1 VRHTGVFAAA
11 ARARA
16 HLAVDSAVLA
26 SLCNRLLVLLAG
38 PLTLLFVAVRLSGAE
53 QGFYYTFASI
63 VALAQFLELGLGY
76 IITQFI
82 SHESA
87 RLRCDPDGRLHGS
100 LPEKHRALDILRM
113 ATRWYVLVAL
123 IGAVVLGPLG
133 LRFFHDEGL
142 RSGVRFT
149 APWLIT
155 VLATAMN
162 LCAIPL
168 WSALEGM
175 GWIARVQWIR
185 FAQTLGNVLALWI
198 SLGLGAGLFAPAIAA
213 VTTELVTIASALL
226 LFPGLLRQLGLVMF
240 ASPRSNFSWR
250 HEALPTQWRM
260 ALSWMAGYLV
270 YSLLTP
276 TVFRTRGAV
285 YAGKVGMSLSVANA
299 SYVIAM
305 AWVNTRAPRYGSLI
319 RAGKL
324 RELAVLWRD
333 GLVRA
338 LGAWAVGSLFTL
350 GVVAVLQ
357 AAGTRLGDRLLS
369 LPLIALLL
377 AANGATLVMQ
387 AMALLLRARKTEPLL
402 GVSIVFASITATLV
416 VVAAVFISAPAA
428 VTAYG
433 VTVLLI
439 GLPTTYLVFSRER
452 RDVLRL
458 RQS

>member
-1 VRHTGVFAAA
+1 MRHTKVFAAI

-16 HLAVDSAVLA
+16 LFAVDSAVLA
-26 SLCNRLLVLLAG
+26 SLCNRLVLLLAG
-38 PLTLLFVAVRLSGAE
+38 PLTLLFVAMRLSGAE

-76 IITQFI
+76 VITQFI

-87 RLRCDPDGRLHGS
+87 RLRCDADGRLHGS

-113 ATRWYVLVAL
+113 ATRWYLLVSLAGVVL
-123 IGAVVLGPLG
+123 LGPLG
-133 LRFFHDEGL
+133 LRFFHDEGS
-142 RSGVRFT
+142 RSAVHYA

-155 VLATAMN
+155 VLATGMN

-175 GWIARVQWIR
+175 GWISRVQWIR
-185 FAQTLGNVLALWI
+185 FAQTFGNVLALWL

-213 VTTELVTIASALL
+213 VTTELITITSAVLF
-226 LFPGLLRQLGLVMF
+226 FPGLLRQLGLVMF
-240 ASPRSNFSWR
+240 AKARSDFSWR
-250 HEALPTQWRM
+250 EEALPTQWRM

-319 RAGKL
+319 RAGRL
-324 RELAVLWRD
+324 TELAALWKD

-338 LGAWAVGSLFTL
+338 LMAWAAGSVFTV
-350 GVVAVLQ
+350 GVVAVLH
-357 AAGTRLGDRLLS
+357 ATNNRLSARLLS
-369 LPLIALLL
+369 VPLIALLL
-377 AANGATLVMQ
+377 AANGATIVMQ

-402 GVSIVFASITATLV
+402 LVSIVFSSITATLV
-416 VVAAVFISAPAA
+416 VVAAVFVSAPAA
-428 VTAYG
+428 VTAYAA
-433 VTVLLI
+433 TVLLV
-439 GLPTTYLVFSRER
+439 GLPATYLVFYRER
-452 RDVLRL
+452 RDVLSL
-458 RQS
+458 SSS